1 MKTLTKPARITAA
14 ALTLILA
21 TAAFGQTRS
30 VAFPVEAYSPDSCRT
45 VAWNGKMLRHH
56 PRMIDAC
63 HEIVVVGGEPWARFS
78 AEFDKIDSKG
88 NAVFNIR
95 DHRGRFVQK
104 LKLARTADQI
114 AMVDGR
120 QTPFNRLEKRSRL
133 SLYVP
138 HSEFAAS
145 LAPCENRDGTVTQV
159 IE

>member
-45 VAWNGKMLRHH
+45 VAWNGKMLKHH
-56 PRMIDAC
+56 GRMINAC
-63 HEIVVVGGEPWARFS
+63 QEVVVVGGEPWARFS
-78 AEFDKIDSKG
+78 AEFEKIDPKG
-88 NAVFNIR
+88 KAVFKVR
-95 DHRGRFVQK
+95 DHRGRFVET
-104 LKLARTADQI
+104 LKIAPDAEQI

-120 QTPFNRLEKRSRL
+120 PTPFRRLEKRSRV